1 MADKELDTERHLQV
15 RQRCGDGRLEICSS
29 LAAAVNDK
37 TSAVTTK
44 YLN

>member
-1 MADKELDTERHLQV
+1 MADKQM
-15 RQRCGDGRLEICSS
+15 DGWEICSS
-29 LAAAVNDK
+29 LAAAVKDK